1 MSRRKAREFALQILF
16 QEDLSGSEPEEGET
30 VFWQVHAAGNSRE
43 YATELFRHVV
53 ENDDQIDEL
62 ISRFARHWRLERIA
76 SVDRNVLRMA
86 IAEFLFTDT
95 PNVVVINE
103 AVEIARKYGS
113 ERSPEFVN
121 GILDAI
127 REELE
132 RSPA

>member
-16 QEDLSGSEPEEGET
+16 QEDLSGSEPEEVET
-30 VFWQVHAAGNSRE
+30 VFWLVHPAGNSRE
-43 YATELFRHVV
+43 YATELFRHVL